1 MTLRQEAHTL
11 LDEIQDEEGLRLII
25 GIIERFQHPSEYKE
39 NHLEKKEISK
49 KQLALKEME
58 LLRQTSPFSKNLDY
72 DKEREEAMREKYG
85 SVN

>member
-11 LDEIQDEEGLRLII
+11 LDTIQDDEGIRLII
-25 GIIERFQHPSEYKE
+25 GIIERFQHSSRYKE
-39 NHLEKKEISK
+39 TNPVKKDISK

-58 LLRQTSPFSKNLDY
+58 ILRQTSPFSVDIDY
-72 DKEREEAMREKYG
+72 DKEREEAIREKYG